1 MSLKSNIS
9 TSSLKQLKQIMNK
22 YLIIYLA
29 VALCSIEAFG
39 QSMERRADNIV
50 SFSKTYGVA
59 RWFVPSDEAAR
70 TDWNR
75 LAVEGV
81 SRVSDCEDSD
91 ELADSLE
98 SIFDDMIP
106 MFSVDDIPES
116 DVINR
121 YYATDHSDMKPIRWQ
136 HFGVDLGPE
145 SHDYISR
152 RTNRPYDTKN
162 TSKFAFTGYV
172 RSEESDTDSVR
183 LEVVCRG
190 YDSVEPIKGCF
201 HFCTWANTEEYITP
215 LYRVDPLTEELG
227 QEWEK
232 VTMTLELPDKIS
244 SRYINW
250 GIFPEG
256 DGKIAVQSV
265 RIITGSGKEIYSLD
279 CTKGFDYVGNHCY
292 LGYRTYLYMETEDG
306 LTAFSRNDVYED
318 TESRNLINLPVADGL
333 YAHIP
338 LLLYDGYEKPAGKKE
353 ENQCNKSS
361 EEDRDI
367 ADIIVMWNVIKYFS
381 PYLKES
387 GMDWDLELEK
397 AVRSVLEGEDGIRV
411 LKRMV
416 GGLRDAH
423 VYYPNET
430 IDMRQNVL
438 PAVIA
443 YIEDKAVVL
452 ESMDLMLKPGDV
464 LITADK
470 KNVAKYAQDEMT
482 LFSASDLTS
491 SSWLYQSPM
500 PCDSAEVRCVIKR
513 NGKKLTM
520 NVPSIPKGYYFQ
532 LYWQNYYSNLE
543 ASRWIDDDVC
553 YINLTNTSFNAIG
566 DLLEKREADDYVIID
581 MRKRSSGFITRE
593 ILQYIAPDLI
603 YKNIPDYALKSS
615 YPEVKNPTYRAEYVS
630 PMSKTPNEHIIFL
643 SGPRNISNEEIFL
656 DFVKHRG
663 VGVIIGENSAGISG
677 AINTAT
683 LPSGLKVSFSG
694 QRAYS
699 NSGMEEDYYING
711 VTPHIVVNTTVK
723 DLADGKD
730 PQFEAALKMI
740 NNQL

>member
-1 MSLKSNIS
+1 MWYKILCTVLMSFSLILTASGQNIKRQIDNIS
-9 TSSLKQLKQIMNK
+9 S
-22 YLIIYLA
+22 YA
-29 VALCSIEAFG
+29 RV
-39 QSMERRADNIV
+39 
-50 SFSKTYGVA
+50 YGVA
-59 RWFVPSDEAAR
+59 RWFVPSDEAAD
-70 TDWNR
+70 TDWNK

-81 SRVSDCEDSD
+81 SRVSDCRDSD

-98 SIFDDMIP
+98 SVFDDMVP
-106 MFSVDDIPES
+106 MFSVDEVPES
-116 DVINR
+116 KTINK
-121 YYATDHSDMKPIRWQ
+121 YYAADHSDRKPIRWQ
-136 HFGVDLGPE
+136 HLGVDLGPE

-172 RSEESDTDSVR
+172 RSEESDTDTVR
-183 LEVVCRG
+183 LEVVCRA
-190 YDSVEPIKGCF
+190 YDSPEPIKGCF
-201 HFCTWANTEEYITP
+201 HFCTWTNTEEYITP
-215 LYRVDPLTEELG
+215 LYRVEPLTEELG

-232 VTMTLELPDKIS
+232 VTMTLELPDKKS

-250 GIFPEG
+250 GIFPDGEG
-256 DGKIAVQSV
+256 KMTVQSV
-265 RIITGSGKEIYSLD
+265 RIYTGSGKDIYSLD
-279 CTKGFDYVGNHCY
+279 CTKGYDYVGNHCW
-292 LGYRTYLYMETEDG
+292 LGYRTYHYQETTDG
-306 LTAFSRNDVYED
+306 LIAICRNEVYKD

-338 LLLYDGYEKPAGKKE
+338 LLLYDGYDKPDRKKTE
-353 ENQCNKSS
+353 TQCNKSS

-367 ADIIVMWNVIKYFS
+367 ADIIVMWSVIKYFS

-397 AVRSVLEGEDGIRV
+397 AIRSVLEGEDGIRV
-411 LKRMV
+411 LKRML
-416 GGLRDAH
+416 GGLQDAH
-423 VYYPNET
+423 IYYPNES
-430 IDMRQNVL
+430 IDLRQNVL

-452 ESMDLMLKPGDV
+452 ESMDPQLKPGDILV
-464 LITADK
+464 TADK
-470 KNVAKYAQDEMT
+470 KNVAKYAQEEMT
-482 LFSASDLTS
+482 LFSASDHTS

-513 NGKKLTM
+513 NGKRLTL
-520 NVPSIPKGYYFQ
+520 NIPSIPKGYYFQ
-532 LYWQNYYSNLE
+532 LYWQNYYSNGD
-543 ASRWIDDDVC
+543 ASRWIDDNIC
-553 YINLTNTSFNAIG
+553 YINLSNTSFTAIG
-566 DLLEKREADDYVIID
+566 DLLEKRTDDDYVIID
-581 MRKRSSGFITRE
+581 MRKRTSGFIARE
-593 ILQYIAPDLI
+593 ILQYIAPDLV
-603 YKNIPDYALKSS
+603 YRNIPDYIPKSS
-615 YPEVKNPTYRAEYVS
+615 YPEVKNPSYRAEYVS
-630 PMSKTPNEHIIFL
+630 PMCKTPDEHIIFL

-711 VTPHIVVNTTVK
+711 VTPHIVVNTSIDNLQMNT
-723 DLADGKD
+723 DRQLE
-730 PQFEAALKMI
+730 EAMKYVHIQM
-740 NNQL
+740 NE

>member
-1 MSLKSNIS
+1 MWYKILCTVLMSVSLILTASGQNIKRQIDNIS
-9 TSSLKQLKQIMNK
+9 
-22 YLIIYLA
+22 
-29 VALCSIEAFG
+29 
-39 QSMERRADNIV
+39 
-50 SFSKTYGVA
+50 SFAKTYGVA
-59 RWFVPSDEAAR
+59 RWFVPSDEAASA
-70 TDWNR
+70 DWNE
-75 LAVEGV
+75 LAIEGV
-81 SRVSDCEDSD
+81 SRVRSCGDFG

-98 SIFDDMIP
+98 SVFDNMIP
-106 MFSVDDIPES
+106 MFSVDKLPES
-116 DVINR
+116 DAINS
-121 YYATDHSDMKPIRWQ
+121 YYAADHSDRKPIRWQ

-190 YDSVEPIKGCF
+190 YDSAEPIKGCF
-201 HFCTWANTEEYITP
+201 HFCTWTNTEEYITP

-306 LTAFSRNDVYED
+306 LIAFSRNDVYED

-338 LLLYDGYEKPAGKKE
+338 LLLYDGYDKPAGKKE
-353 ENQCNKSS
+353 ENQNREYS
-361 EEDRDI
+361 EEERNI
-367 ADIIVMWNVIKYFS
+367 ADIIVMWNVIRYFS
-381 PYLKES
+381 PYLSES

-452 ESMDLMLKPGDV
+452 ESMDPMLKPGDV
-464 LITADK
+464 LVTADK
-470 KNVAKYAQDEMT
+470 RNVAKYAIDEMS
-482 LFSASDLTS
+482 LFSASDHTS

-500 PCDSAEVRCVIKR
+500 PCDSAEARCIIKR
-513 NGKKLTM
+513 NGKKLTL

-532 LYWQNYYSNLE
+532 LYWENYYKGE
-543 ASRWIDDDVC
+543 GSRWIDDDVC
-553 YINLTNTSFNAIG
+553 YINLSNTSFNAIG
-566 DLLEKREADDYVIID
+566 NLLEKRTADDYVIID
-581 MRKRSSGFITRE
+581 MRKRTSGFIARE
-593 ILQYIAPDLI
+593 ILQYIAPDLV
-603 YKNIPDYALKSS
+603 YTNIPDYAPKSS
-615 YPEVKNPTYRAEYVS
+615 YPEVQNPSYRAEYVS
-630 PMSKTPNEHIIFL
+630 PMCKTPDEHIIFL

-663 VGVIIGENSAGISG
+663 VGIIIGENSAGISG

-711 VTPHIVVNTTVK
+711 VQPHIIIPTTID
-723 DLADGKD
+723 DLRIARDSQLEK
-730 PQFEAALKMI
+730 AI
-740 NNQL
+740 NYVRKQMNN

>member
-1 MSLKSNIS
+1 MWYKILCTVLMSVSLILTASGQNIKRQIDNIS
-9 TSSLKQLKQIMNK
+9 
-22 YLIIYLA
+22 
-29 VALCSIEAFG
+29 
-39 QSMERRADNIV
+39 
-50 SFSKTYGVA
+50 SFAKTYGVA
-59 RWFVPSDEAAR
+59 RWFVPSDEAASA
-70 TDWNR
+70 DWNE
-75 LAVEGV
+75 LAIEGV
-81 SRVSDCEDSD
+81 SRVRSCGDLG

-98 SIFDDMIP
+98 SVFDNMIP
-106 MFSVDDIPES
+106 MFSVDKLPES
-116 DVINR
+116 DAINS
-121 YYATDHSDMKPIRWQ
+121 YYAADHSDKKPIRWQ

-172 RSEESDTDSVR
+172 RSEESDTDIVR

-190 YDSVEPIKGCF
+190 YDSPEPIKGCF
-201 HFCTWANTEEYITP
+201 HFCTWTNTEEYITP

-232 VTMTLELPDKIS
+232 VTITLELPDKIS

-250 GIFPEG
+250 GIFPDG
-256 DGKIAVQSV
+256 DGKISVQSV

-292 LGYRTYLYMETEDG
+292 LGYRTYLYMEAEEG
-306 LTAFSRNDVYED
+306 LIAFSRDDVYED

-338 LLLYDGYEKPAGKKE
+338 LLLYDGYDKPDRKKTE
-353 ENQCNKSS
+353 TQCSKSS
-361 EEDRDI
+361 EEDRHI

-387 GMDWDLELEK
+387 GMNWDLELKK

-452 ESMDLMLKPGDV
+452 ESMDPMLKPGDV

-532 LYWQNYYSNLE
+532 LYWQNYYSNGE
-543 ASRWIDDDVC
+543 ASRWIDDNIC
-553 YINLTNTSFNAIG
+553 YINLSNTSFTAIG
-566 DLLEKREADDYVIID
+566 DLLEKRTDDDYVIID
-581 MRKRSSGFITRE
+581 MRKRTSGFIARE
-593 ILQYIAPDLI
+593 ILQYIAPDLA
-603 YKNIPDYALKSS
+603 YRNIPDYIPKSS
-615 YPEVKNPTYRAEYVS
+615 YPEVKNPSYRAEYVS
-630 PMSKTPNEHIIFL
+630 PMCKTLDEHIIFL

-711 VTPHIVVNTTVK
+711 VQPHIIIPTTID
-723 DLADGKD
+723 DLRTATDS
-730 PQFEAALKMI
+730 QLEEAI
-740 NNQL
+740 NYVRKQMNN

>member
-1 MSLKSNIS
+1 MWYKILCTVLMSVSLILTASGQNIKRQIDNIS
-9 TSSLKQLKQIMNK
+9 
-22 YLIIYLA
+22 
-29 VALCSIEAFG
+29 
-39 QSMERRADNIV
+39 
-50 SFSKTYGVA
+50 SFAKTYGVA
-59 RWFVPSDEAAR
+59 RWFVPSDEAASA
-70 TDWNR
+70 DWNE
-75 LAVEGV
+75 LAIEGV
-81 SRVSDCEDSD
+81 SRVRSCGDLG

-98 SIFDDMIP
+98 SVFDNMIP
-106 MFSVDDIPES
+106 MFSVDKLPES
-116 DVINR
+116 DAINS
-121 YYATDHSDMKPIRWQ
+121 YYAADHSDKKPIRWQ

-172 RSEESDTDSVR
+172 RSEESDTDIVR

-190 YDSVEPIKGCF
+190 YDSPEPIKGCF
-201 HFCTWANTEEYITP
+201 HFCTWTNTEEYITP

-232 VTMTLELPDKIS
+232 VTITLELPDKIS

-250 GIFPEG
+250 GIFPDG
-256 DGKIAVQSV
+256 DGKISVQSV

-292 LGYRTYLYMETEDG
+292 LGYRTYLYMEAEEG
-306 LTAFSRNDVYED
+306 LIAFSRDDVYED

-338 LLLYDGYEKPAGKKE
+338 LLLYDGYDKPDRKKTE
-353 ENQCNKSS
+353 TQCSKSS
-361 EEDRDI
+361 EEDRHI

-387 GMDWDLELEK
+387 GMNWDLELKK

-452 ESMDLMLKPGDV
+452 ESMDPMLKPGDV

-532 LYWQNYYSNLE
+532 LYWQNYYSNGE
-543 ASRWIDDDVC
+543 ASRWIDDNIC
-553 YINLTNTSFNAIG
+553 YINLSNTSFTAIG
-566 DLLEKREADDYVIID
+566 DLLEKRTDDDYVIID
-581 MRKRSSGFITRE
+581 MRKRTSGFIARE
-593 ILQYIAPDLI
+593 ILQYIAPDLA
-603 YKNIPDYALKSS
+603 YRNIPDYIPRSS
-615 YPEVKNPTYRAEYVS
+615 YPEVKNPSYRAEYVS
-630 PMSKTPNEHIIFL
+630 PMCKTLDEHIIFL

-711 VTPHIVVNTTVK
+711 VQPHIIIPTTID
-723 DLADGKD
+723 DLRTATDS
-730 PQFEAALKMI
+730 QLEEAI
-740 NNQL
+740 NYVRKQMNN

>member
-1 MSLKSNIS
+1 MWYKILCTVLMLVSLILTASGQNIKRQIDNIS
-9 TSSLKQLKQIMNK
+9 SYAK
-22 YLIIYLA
+22 
-29 VALCSIEAFG
+29 V
-39 QSMERRADNIV
+39 
-50 SFSKTYGVA
+50 YGIA
-59 RWFVPSDEAAR
+59 RWFVPSDEAAYA
-70 TDWNR
+70 DWNQ

-81 SRVSDCEDSD
+81 SRVRGCGNSG

-98 SIFDDMIP
+98 STFDDMIP
-106 MFSVDDIPES
+106 MFSVNELPES

-121 YYATDHSDMKPIRWQ
+121 YYAGDHSDRNPIRWQ

-183 LEVVCRG
+183 LEVVCKG
-190 YDSVEPIKGCF
+190 YDSPEPIKGCF
-201 HFCTWANTEEYITP
+201 HFCTWTNTEEYITP
-215 LYRVDPLTEELG
+215 LYRVEPLTEELD
-227 QEWEK
+227 QEWGK

-250 GIFPEG
+250 GIFPDGE
-256 DGKIAVQSV
+256 GKISVQSV

-279 CTKGFDYVGNHCY
+279 CTKGFDYVGGQCY
-292 LGYRTYLYMETEDG
+292 LGYRTYHYQESADG
-306 LTAFSRNDVYED
+306 LTAFCRDEVFKD
-318 TESRNLINLPVADGL
+318 TESRNLINLPVSDGL

-338 LLLYDGYEKPAGKKE
+338 LLLYDDYDKPDGKKE
-353 ENQCNKSS
+353 ETQYGEYS
-361 EEDRDI
+361 EEDREI

-387 GMDWDLELEK
+387 GMDWDLELKK
-397 AVRSVLEGEDGIRV
+397 AVRSVLEGEDGIRS

-430 IDMRQNVL
+430 IDMWQKVL

-452 ESMDLMLKPGDV
+452 ESMDQMLKPGDV
-464 LITADK
+464 LVTADK
-470 KNVAKYAQDEMT
+470 RNVAKYALDEMS
-482 LFSASDLTS
+482 LFSASDHTS

-500 PCDSAEVRCVIKR
+500 PCDSAEVKCVIKR
-513 NGKKLTM
+513 NGKKLTL

-532 LYWQNYYSNLE
+532 LYWENYYKGE
-543 ASRWIDDDVC
+543 GSRWIDDHVC
-553 YINLTNTSFNAIG
+553 YINLSNTSFNAIG
-566 DLLEKREADDYVIID
+566 DLLEKRAADDYVIID
-581 MRKRSSGFITRE
+581 MRKRTSGFIARE
-593 ILQYIAPDLI
+593 ILQYIAPDLV
-603 YKNIPDYALKSS
+603 YTNIPDYAPKSS
-615 YPEVKNPTYRAEYVS
+615 YPEVQNPSCRAEYVS
-630 PMSKTPNEHIIFL
+630 PMSETPDVHIIFL

-711 VTPHIVVNTTVK
+711 VQPHITVPITID
-723 DLADGKD
+723 DLRTDTD
-730 PQFEAALKMI
+730 SQFEKAI
-740 NNQL
+740 NFVRKQMNN

>member
-1 MSLKSNIS
+1 MSVSLILTASGQNIKRQIDNIS
-9 TSSLKQLKQIMNK
+9 
-22 YLIIYLA
+22 
-29 VALCSIEAFG
+29 
-39 QSMERRADNIV
+39 
-50 SFSKTYGVA
+50 SFAKTYGVA
-59 RWFVPSDEAAR
+59 RWFVPSDEAASA
-70 TDWNR
+70 DWNE
-75 LAVEGV
+75 LAIEGV
-81 SRVSDCEDSD
+81 SRVRSCGDLG

-98 SIFDDMIP
+98 SVFDNMIP
-106 MFSVDDIPES
+106 MFSVDKLPES
-116 DVINR
+116 DAINS
-121 YYATDHSDMKPIRWQ
+121 YYAADHSDKKPIRWQ

-172 RSEESDTDSVR
+172 RSEESDTDIVR

-190 YDSVEPIKGCF
+190 YDSPEPIKGCF
-201 HFCTWANTEEYITP
+201 HFCTWTNTEEYITP

-232 VTMTLELPDKIS
+232 VTITLELPDKIS

-250 GIFPEG
+250 GIFPDG
-256 DGKIAVQSV
+256 DGKISVQSV

-292 LGYRTYLYMETEDG
+292 LGYRTYLYMEAEEG
-306 LTAFSRNDVYED
+306 LIAFSRDDVYED

-338 LLLYDGYEKPAGKKE
+338 LLLYDGYDKPDRKKTE
-353 ENQCNKSS
+353 TQCSKSS
-361 EEDRDI
+361 EEDRHI

-387 GMDWDLELEK
+387 GMNWDLELKK

-452 ESMDLMLKPGDV
+452 ESMDPMLKPGDV

-532 LYWQNYYSNLE
+532 LYWQNYYSNGE
-543 ASRWIDDDVC
+543 ASRWIDDNIC
-553 YINLTNTSFNAIG
+553 YINLSNTSFTAIG
-566 DLLEKREADDYVIID
+566 DLLEKRTDDDYVIID
-581 MRKRSSGFITRE
+581 MRKRTSGFIARE
-593 ILQYIAPDLI
+593 ILQYIAPDLA
-603 YKNIPDYALKSS
+603 YRNIPDYIPKSS
-615 YPEVKNPTYRAEYVS
+615 YPEVKNPSYRAEYVS
-630 PMSKTPNEHIIFL
+630 PMCKTLDEHIIFL

-711 VTPHIVVNTTVK
+711 VQPHIIIPTTID
-723 DLADGKD
+723 DLRTATDS
-730 PQFEAALKMI
+730 QLEEAI
-740 NNQL
+740 NYVRKQMNN